1 MLETQAQTHVT
12 LKAHLPTFSEEMFSE
27 RHIQI

>member
-1 MLETQAQTHVT
+1 MLETQAQAHVT
-12 LKAHLPTFSEEMFSE
+12 LKAHLRIFSEEMFSE